1 MIQRKKKICQECQTE
16 QFIFSKGLCLLCY
29 NMKNSK
35 RIKPVSSEREKR
47 LEKYNELR
55 ISYLKKHRKC
65 EVKNCNK
72 EAVEIHHPQGRIG
85 ERLFGPFLGVCREHH
100 MQIEQFPD
108 WAKQEGYTQSRINKE

>member
-1 MIQRKKKICQECQTE
+1 MIQRKKKICQGCQTE

-72 EAVEIHHPQGRIG
+72 EAVEIHHKKGRIG
-85 ERLFGPFLGVCREHH
+85 DNLFNDFLATCHEHH
-100 MQIEQFPD
+100 MQIEQDPD
-108 WAKQEGYTQSRINKE
+108 WAKHEGYTQSRINKE